1 MNKDFTD
8 GYEEAKRAIKAALG
22 RGNGPSAPG
31 QGMQLPDGANPVPVD
46 PKGDQKD
53 GRSDSDGS
61 PRDSNDPNDKN
72 TGDARNEKQNDSR
85 GLEKTPSTPGG
96 LLDEKTADEIVKAEG
111 YDKNSESVDQA
122 TKGMEEKVKKTMGN
136 APGCLKTKLEGM
148 YNTNTN
154 WKKELRKVVGHSISP
169 EEKRSAYANKNVLV
183 SQDRVSRT
191 EKDRF
196 DHIDYIM
203 CCIDTSGSLSEDQLR
218 LILSEAYSLALQK
231 KPLTLVVVQCDTK
244 IQDVKIYNNI
254 RDLKRDSK
262 VATIKGGGGTELKPC
277 WDLLKD
283 DPRFK
288 KRRCELFMVFTDGYL
303 DQYPRDRKTMQH
315 LCWCITDNP
324 GFDVRYPEKCTYK
337 IHFDTDTIR

>member
-1 MNKDFTD
+1 MSKDFTE
-8 GYEEAKRAIKAALG
+8 GYEAAVRAIEAAL
-22 RGNGPSAPG
+22 NGGGGPG
-31 QGMQLPDGANPVPVD
+31 GDPGSPLPKGAKPVPVD
-46 PKGDQKD
+46 SKNKSEDGDPGTD
-53 GRSDSDGS
+53 GN
-61 PRDSNDPNDKN
+61 PRDSNDPNNKN
-72 TGDARNEKQNDSR
+72 TGDARNENQNDIR
-85 GLEKTPSTPGG
+85 GLEKTPPTPGG

-122 TKGMEEKVKKTMGN
+122 TKGMEEKVKKTIGN
-136 APGCLKTKLEGM
+136 APGSLKTKLEGM

-154 WKKELRKVVGHSISP
+154 WKRELKKVVGHSISP
-169 EEKRSAYANKNVLV
+169 EEKRSAYTNKNVLV

-191 EKDRF
+191 EKDKF

-218 LILSEAYSLALQK
+218 LILSEVYSLALQK

-244 IQDVKIYNNI
+244 VQDIKIYNNI
-254 RDLKRDSK
+254 KDLKRDSK

-277 WDLLKD
+277 WELLKD

-324 GFDVRYPEKCTYK
+324 GFNVQYPEKCTYK
-337 IHFDTDTIR
+337 IHFDSDSIR